1 MNGVIV
7 VNKPQDFTSFDVV
20 AVLRKLCNER
30 KIGHCG
36 TLDPNATGVLPVLLG
51 RAAKAQDILPN
62 HDKTYRAEFVLGKVT
77 DTLDIWGQVTA
88 EEKTQV
94 TKEELLSVLPEFTGE
109 ILQIPPMYSAVQ
121 VGGKRLYDL
130 ARQGIEV
137 ERKARKITVYSLEL
151 LMFDEETQSG
161 VLTVSCS
168 KGTYI
173 RTLIDD
179 IAKKLCIGGCMTSL
193 VRESACGFSLKDSY
207 TLDELKTLSE
217 QGEIEKALM
226 STESLFV
233 TYKEVKVSAEQA
245 KRFANGGALSAQRI
259 REKPEMI
266 DGNIYRVKS
275 PTGVF
280 MGLAKFDTE
289 SRELKIYKQFADYAQ
304 FNKPSPQGEG
314 IRKTD

>member
-7 VNKPQDFTSFDVV
+7 VNKPEEFTSFDVV
-20 AVLRKLCNER
+20 AVMRRICKER

-62 HDKTYRAEFVLGKVT
+62 HDKSYVAEFVLGKVT
-77 DTLDIWGQVTA
+77 DTLDIWGEVKS

-94 TKEELLSVLPEFTGE
+94 TKEQILSVIPEFTGE
-109 ILQIPPMYSAVQ
+109 IDQIPPMYSAIKQ
-121 VGGKRLYDL
+121 DGKRLYDL

-151 LMFDEETQSG
+151 LEFDEAGQSG
-161 VLTVSCS
+161 KMSVSCS

-179 IAKKLCIGGCMTSL
+179 IAKRFCAGGCMTSL
-193 VRESACGFSLKDSY
+193 VRTGACGFDISQAH
-207 TLDELKTLSE
+207 TLDELRELAEKGQVESTL
-217 QGEIEKALM
+217 L

-233 TYKEVKVSAEQA
+233 TYKEVAVSAEQS
-245 KRFANGGALSAQRI
+245 KRFANGGALSTQRI
-259 REKPEMI
+259 RNKPDAI
-266 DGNIYRVKS
+266 SDGELLRIKS
-275 PTGVF
+275 HNGAF
-280 MGLAKFDTE
+280 IGLGRFSADTE
-289 SRELKIYKQFADYAQ
+289 EIKVYKQFSDYSEFA
-304 FNKPSPQGEG
+304 
-314 IRKTD
+314 

>member
-7 VNKPQDFTSFDVV
+7 VNKPEGFTSFDVV

-62 HDKTYRAEFVLGKVT
+62 HDKTYRATFTLGKVT
-77 DTLDIWGQVTA
+77 DTLDIWGQVVS

-94 TKEELLSVLPEFTGE
+94 TKDDILSVIPEFTGE
-109 ILQIPPMYSAVQ
+109 VMQIPPMYSAVQ
-121 VGGKRLYDL
+121 IDGKRLYDL

-151 LMFDEETQSG
+151 IEFDEKSQSG
-161 VLTVSCS
+161 TLQVSCS

-179 IAKKLCIGGCMTSL
+179 IAKKLCSGGCMTSL
-193 VRESACGFSLKDSY
+193 VRESACGFSLKESY
-207 TLDELKTLSE
+207 TLDELRELSAK
-217 QGEIEKALM
+217 GEIEKTLL

-233 TYKEVKVSAEQA
+233 TYKEVKVSAQQA
-245 KRFANGGALSAQRI
+245 KRFANGGALSIDRI

-266 DGNIYRVKS
+266 DSNIYRVKA
-275 PTGVF
+275 PTGDF
-280 MGLAKFDTE
+280 MGLARYEAE

-304 FNKPSPQGEG
+304 FN
-314 IRKTD
+314 

>member
-1 MNGVIV
+1 MNGVVV
-7 VNKPQDFTSFDVV
+7 VNKPQGFTSFDVV

-62 HDKTYRAEFVLGKVT
+62 HDKTYRAEFILGKVT

-94 TKEELLSVLPEFTGE
+94 TKEEILSVIPEFTGE
-109 ILQIPPMYSAVQ
+109 IEQIPPMYSAVQ

-137 ERKARKITVYSLEL
+137 ERKARKITVYSLKL
-151 LMFDEETQSG
+151 LSFDEETQSG
-161 VLTVSCS
+161 VLAVSCS

-179 IAKKLCIGGCMTSL
+179 IAKKFCIGGCMTSL
-193 VRESACGFSLKDSY
+193 VRESACGFSLDMSY
-207 TLDELKTLSE
+207 TLDELRTMSE
-217 QGEIEKALM
+217 QGEIENALL

-245 KRFANGGALSAQRI
+245 KRFANGGALSIDRI
-259 REKPEMI
+259 REKPEMF

-275 PTGVF
+275 PADAF
-280 MGLAKFDTE
+280 MGLAKFEET
-289 SRELKIYKQFADYAQ
+289 SRELKIFKQFADYAQ
-304 FNKPSPQGEG
+304 FNKPSP
-314 IRKTD
+314 

>member
-7 VNKPQDFTSFDVV
+7 VNKPEGFTSFDVV
-20 AVLRKLCNER
+20 AVMRKLCNER

-62 HDKTYRAEFVLGKVT
+62 HDKTYKAEFVLGKVT
-77 DTLDIWGQVTA
+77 DTLDIWGTVQA

-94 TKEELLSVLPEFTGE
+94 TKEQLRSVIPGFTGDIE
-109 ILQIPPMYSAVQ
+109 QIPPMYSAIQ
-121 VGGKRLYDL
+121 IDGKRLYDL

-151 LMFDEETQSG
+151 LDFDEETQSG
-161 VLTVSCS
+161 ALRVACS

-193 VRESACGFSLKDSY
+193 VREEACGFNLQESY
-207 TLDELKTLSE
+207 TLDELRALAEKS
-217 QGEIEKALM
+217 EIEKTLL
-226 STESLFV
+226 SIESLFV
-233 TYKEVKVSAEQA
+233 TYKEVKVSQEQA
-245 KRFANGGALSAQRI
+245 KRFANGGALSIDRI
-259 REKPEMI
+259 REKPEMV
-266 DGNIYRVKS
+266 DGNIYRVKA
-275 PTGVF
+275 PTGAF
-280 MGLAKFDTE
+280 MGLARFDSE
-289 SRELKIYKQFADYAQ
+289 SRELKIYKQFADYSQ
-304 FNKPSPQGEG
+304 FN
-314 IRKTD
+314 

>member
-7 VNKPQDFTSFDVV
+7 VNKPEGFTSFDVV
-20 AVLRKLCNER
+20 AVMRKLCNER

-62 HDKTYRAEFVLGKVT
+62 HDKTYLATFVLGRVT
-77 DTLDIWGQVTA
+77 DTLDIWGEVKA

-94 TKEELLSVLPEFTGE
+94 KKEDLLCVLPEFTGE
-109 ILQIPPMYSAVQ
+109 IEQIPPMYSAVQ
-121 VGGKRLYDL
+121 VNGKRLYDL

-151 LMFDEETQSG
+151 ISFDEETQSG
-161 VLTVSCS
+161 SMRVACS

-173 RTLIDD
+173 RTLLDD
-179 IAKKLCIGGCMTSL
+179 IAKKFCIGGCMTSL
-193 VRESACGFSLKDSY
+193 VRESACGFTLDVSY
-207 TLDELKTLSE
+207 TLDELRALSE
-217 QGEIEKALM
+217 SGEIEKTLL

-233 TYKEVKVSAEQA
+233 TYKEVKVSAVQA
-245 KRFANGGALSAQRI
+245 KRFANGGALSIDRI
-259 REKPEMI
+259 REKPEFS
-266 DGNIYRVKS
+266 DGEICRVKS
-275 PTGVF
+275 PDGIF
-280 MGLAKFDTE
+280 MGLGKFDAE

-304 FNKPSPQGEG
+304 FN
-314 IRKTD
+314 

>member
-7 VNKPQDFTSFDVV
+7 VNKPEGFTSFDII
-20 AVLRKLCNER
+20 AVLRKLTGER

-62 HDKTYRAEFVLGKVT
+62 HDKTYRATFVLGKVT
-77 DTLDIWGQVTA
+77 DTLDVWGQAVK

-94 TKEELLSVLPEFTGE
+94 TKEQLLSVIPEFTGE
-109 ILQIPPMYSAVQ
+109 IMQIPPMYSAVQ

-151 LMFDEETQSG
+151 TEFDEETQSG
-161 VLTVSCS
+161 TLIVSCS

-193 VRESACGFSLKDSY
+193 VRESACGFNLQESY
-207 TLDELKTLSE
+207 TLDELRALAEK
-217 QGEIEKALM
+217 GEIEKTLL

-245 KRFANGGALSAQRI
+245 KRFANGGALSIDRL
-259 REKPEMI
+259 REKPEMV
-266 DGNIYRVKS
+266 DDNIYRVKA

-280 MGLAKFDTE
+280 MGLARFDE
-289 SRELKIYKQFADYAQ
+289 KSRELKIYKQFADYSQ
-304 FNKPSPQGEG
+304 FNNLNV
-314 IRKTD
+314 

>member
-7 VNKPQDFTSFDVV
+7 VNKPEEFTSFDVV
-20 AVLRKLCNER
+20 AVLRKICNER

-62 HDKTYRAEFVLGKVT
+62 HDKTYKAEFVLGKVT
-77 DTLDIWGQVTA
+77 DTLDIWGEVKGI
-88 EEKTQV
+88 EETHI
-94 TKEELLSVLPEFTGE
+94 TKEQLLSVLPEFTGE
-109 ILQIPPMYSAVQ
+109 IEQIPPMYSAVQ

-151 LMFDEETQSG
+151 LSFDEETQSG
-161 VLTVSCS
+161 ALRVACS

-193 VRESACGFSLKDSY
+193 VREEACGFTLKESY
-207 TLDELKTLSE
+207 TLDELRALSE
-217 QGEIEKALM
+217 RGEIEKTLL

-233 TYKEVKVSAEQA
+233 TYKEVKVSGEQA
-245 KRFANGGALSAQRI
+245 KRFANGGALSVDRI
-259 REKPEMI
+259 RVKPEML
-266 DGNIYRVKS
+266 DANIYRVKS
-275 PTGVF
+275 PDNTF
-280 MGLAKFDTE
+280 MGLGIFDE
-289 SRELKIYKQFADYAQ
+289 KSRELKIYKQFADYSQ
-304 FNKPSPQGEG
+304 FN
-314 IRKTD
+314 

>member
-7 VNKPQDFTSFDVV
+7 VNKPEGFTSFDVI

-62 HDKTYRAEFVLGKVT
+62 HDKTYKAEFVLGKVT
-77 DTLDIWGQVTA
+77 DTLDIWGTVQA

-94 TKEELLSVLPEFTGE
+94 TKEDILSLLPEFTGE
-109 ILQIPPMYSAVQ
+109 IEQIPPMYSAVQ
-121 VGGKRLYDL
+121 IDGKRLYDL

-151 LMFDEETQSG
+151 LSFDEETQRG
-161 VLTVSCS
+161 ALRVACS

-193 VRESACGFSLKDSY
+193 IREEACGFNLQESY
-207 TLDELKTLSE
+207 TLDELRALAEK
-217 QGEIEKALM
+217 GEIEKTFL

-233 TYKEVKVSAEQA
+233 TYKEVKVSQEQA
-245 KRFANGGALSAQRI
+245 KRFANGGALSIDRI
-259 REKPEMI
+259 REKPQLA
-266 DGNIYRVKS
+266 DGEICRVKS
-275 PTGVF
+275 PQGVF
-280 MGLAKFDTE
+280 MGLARLDEK
-289 SRELKIYKQFADYAQ
+289 SRELKIYKQFADYSQ
-304 FNKPSPQGEG
+304 FN
-314 IRKTD
+314 

>member
-7 VNKPQDFTSFDVV
+7 VNKPEGFTSFDVV
-20 AVLRKLCNER
+20 AVMRKLCSER

-62 HDKTYRAEFVLGKVT
+62 HDKTYKAEFVLGKVT
-77 DTLDIWGQVTA
+77 DTLDIWGKVQA

-94 TKEELLSVLPEFTGE
+94 TKEELLSVIPEFTGE
-109 ILQIPPMYSAVQ
+109 TEQIPPMYSAVQ
-121 VGGKRLYDL
+121 IDGKRLYDL

-151 LMFDEETQSG
+151 LSFDEEIQKG
-161 VLTVSCS
+161 ALRVSCS

-193 VRESACGFSLKDSY
+193 VREEACGFSLKEAY
-207 TLDELKTLSE
+207 TLDELRAMSE
-217 QGEIEKALM
+217 QGEIEKALL

-233 TYKEVKVSAEQA
+233 IYKEVRVSAEQA
-245 KRFANGGALSAQRI
+245 KRFANGGALSIDRI

-266 DGNIYRVKS
+266 DGNVYRVKS
-275 PTGVF
+275 PKGVF
-280 MGLAKFDTE
+280 MGLARFEGK
-289 SRELKIYKQFADYAQ
+289 SRELKIYKQFADYSQ
-304 FNKPSPQGEG
+304 FN
-314 IRKTD
+314 

>member
-7 VNKPQDFTSFDVV
+7 VNKPEGFTSFDVV

-62 HDKTYRAEFVLGKVT
+62 HDKTYRATFTLGKVT
-77 DTLDIWGQVTA
+77 DTLDIWGQVVS

-94 TKEELLSVLPEFTGE
+94 TKEQLLSVIPEFTGE
-109 ILQIPPMYSAVQ
+109 IEQIPPMYSAVQ

-151 LMFDEETQSG
+151 TEFDEETQSG
-161 VLTVSCS
+161 TFIVSCS

-179 IAKKLCIGGCMTSL
+179 IAKKVCIGGCMTSL
-193 VRESACGFSLKDSY
+193 VRESACGFSLKESY
-207 TLDELKTLSE
+207 TLDELRALAEK
-217 QGEIEKALM
+217 GEIEKTLL

-245 KRFANGGALSAQRI
+245 KRFANGGALSTERI
-259 REKPEMI
+259 REKPALT
-266 DGNIYRVKS
+266 DGEICRVKS
-275 PTGVF
+275 PQGIF
-280 MGLAKFDTE
+280 MGLARFDE
-289 SRELKIYKQFADYAQ
+289 QSRELKIYKQFADYSQ
-304 FNKPSPQGEG
+304 F
-314 IRKTD
+314 I

>member
-7 VNKPQDFTSFDVV
+7 VNKPEGFTSFDVV
-20 AVLRKLCNER
+20 AVLRKLTGER

-62 HDKTYRAEFVLGKVT
+62 HDKSYTAEFVLGKVT
-77 DTLDIWGQVTA
+77 DTLDIWGEVKSQ
-88 EEKTQV
+88 EKTQV
-94 TKEELLSVLPEFTGE
+94 TKAELLSVIPEFTGE
-109 ILQIPPMYSAVQ
+109 IEQIPPMYSAVQ

-137 ERKARKITVYSLEL
+137 ERKARRITIYSLEL
-151 LMFDEETQSG
+151 LSFDEEAQSG
-161 VLTVSCS
+161 VLQVSCS

-179 IAKKLCIGGCMTSL
+179 IAKRFCSGGCMTSL
-193 VRESACGFSLKDSY
+193 VRESACGFDLQKSY
-207 TLDELKTLSE
+207 TPDELRALSE
-217 QGEIEKALM
+217 RGEIEKALL

-245 KRFANGGALSAQRI
+245 KRFANGGALSIDRI
-259 REKPEMI
+259 RQKPEMQ
-266 DGNIYRVKS
+266 DGSVYRVKA
-275 PTGVF
+275 PTGAF
-280 MGLAKFDTE
+280 MGLAKYEDA
-289 SRELKIYKQFADYAQ
+289 SRELKIYKQFSDYSE
-304 FNKPSPQGEG
+304 FNKP
-314 IRKTD
+314 KV